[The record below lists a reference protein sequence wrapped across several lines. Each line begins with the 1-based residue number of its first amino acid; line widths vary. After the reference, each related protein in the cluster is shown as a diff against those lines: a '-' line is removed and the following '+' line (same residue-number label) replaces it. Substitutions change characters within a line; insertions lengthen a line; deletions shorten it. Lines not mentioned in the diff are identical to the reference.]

1 MAETQS
7 SSLSG
12 TIHTQ
17 IIENLIIAYQYDDVV
32 VTPFFRFK
40 SIADATTT
48 AAVFPRLV
56 KSTGPTAG
64 TPASEVTA
72 LATTELTTTSATVTV
87 ARVGIARELTT
98 TAAEDSV
105 VGRSLYAQGFVLDAA
120 RLYGEFF
127 DTASTALFTSVS
139 NEVGATGTTLS
150 VATMVS
156 AVGRQRAGKAKGPQV
171 ISLHDNQLKQL
182 QQAQAAATAT
192 PWATFYSPSGD
203 GSAFGGYFMNAPVW
217 ASGLNPTSTG
227 DRMGCIFTIGNGA
240 GARPE
245 FCAFA
250 FVVKRMPS
258 SLTETNI
265 LMDSNIWAS
274 FSRTAVG
281 EVADNFATA
290 IRSVNA

>member
-12 TIHTQ
+12 TIHAA
-17 IIENLIIAYQYDDVV
+17 IIESLVIAYQYDDVV
-32 VTPFFRFK
+32 ATPYFRYK
-40 SIADATTT
+40 SLVDQTTT
-48 AAVFPRLV
+48 VATFPRMV

-72 LATTELTTTSATVTV
+72 LGTTALTTTSADLTI

-105 VGRSLYAQGFVLDAA
+105 VGRALWINGFVMDAA

-127 DTASTALFTSVS
+127 DTASTALFTSVTATK
-139 NEVGATGTTLS
+139 GASGSTLDI
-150 VATMVS
+150 ATMVDVVAS
-156 AVGRQRAGKAKGPQV
+156 QRVNKAKGPQV
-171 ISLHDNQLKQL
+171 GVIHDNQGKQL
-182 QQAQAAATAT
+182 QQAQAAQAGTA
-192 PWATFYSPSGD
+192 WATFFSPSGD
-203 GSAFGGYFMNAPVW
+203 GGSFLGYFLNAPLF
-217 ASGLNPTSTG
+217 ASGLCPTSTG
-227 DRMGCIFTIGNGA
+227 DRVGA
-240 GARPE
+240 MWTDGQARPE
-245 FCAFA
+245 YCAFGFA
-250 FVVKRMPS
+250 VKRLPS
-258 SLTETNI
+258 SLTESNI

-281 EVADNFATA
+281 IIANNFATS